1 MGEHVKTLYIIAG
14 CNGAGKTTASMTL
27 LPEVL
32 DCQEFVNADE
42 IARGL
47 SPFNPESVSIQAG
60 RLMLDR
66 VNQLLE
72 GDTTFAVETTLS
84 ARSYTRIVQRAHEK
98 GFKVHLI
105 FFWLKSPET
114 GIMRVAQ
121 RVQEG
126 GHNIPQNVVIRR
138 YYMGLNNLFYLF
150 MPIVDMWMLYDN
162 SDVQKVC
169 IATGGKRLRTEIFNQ
184 EIFNEIRNNVC

>member
-1 MGEHVKTLYIIAG
+1 MAEQQKTLFIISG
-14 CNGAGKTTASMTL
+14 CNGAGKTTASMSI

-32 DCQEFVNADE
+32 NCHQFVNADE

-47 SPFNPESVSIQAG
+47 SPFDPESVSVAAG

-72 GDTTFAVETTLS
+72 GDDNFAVETTLS
-84 ARSYTRIVQRAHEK
+84 ARTYTRLVTTAQAN

-114 GIMRVAQ
+114 AILRVAQ
-121 RVQEG
+121 RVNEG
-126 GHNIPQNVVIRR
+126 GHNVPQNVVIRR
-138 YYMGLNNLFYLF
+138 YYVGLNNLFNRF
-150 MPIVDMWMLYDN
+150 MSIVDMWMLYDN
-162 SDVQKVC
+162 SDMSKVC
-169 IATGGKRLRTEIFNQ
+169 IATGGKGIRTEVYNK
-184 EIFNEIRNNVC
+184 EIFNEIKNNVC